1 MHATPAHSR
10 GHDARKRAGPNVDA
24 LCPLSEA
31 KLAAPREP
39 PRLVDRP
46 RLLRALDAAS
56 GVRPTLVAAPAGS
69 SKSTAVRALCA
80 RREARNAWLTL
91 DVRDDEPVRLWT
103 YVAAALERMC
113 PGADASRRRR
123 AAAHGRQGTGPRG
136 PRRRRGRRAD
146 RRRPHPRQRPH
157 GARGTATELDLAD
170 RVHPPSTE
178 EPHDEQFSRGVL
190 AARLGGRELRA
201 TGPARVAA
209 GDGDVRVVPRGFVGG
224 EPHTVGVA
232 YTASPEGEQ
241 ALRSGVVAVD
251 AAIAEPAAHSKAR
264 STSCAAIRPRRGS
277 DSPARCVCS

>member
-1 MHATPAHSR
+1 MRGNARGRTSMLCVRSRRRSSPRRASHPGSLTDRGSYGRSMRPPAFGRHSWRHRR
-10 GHDARKRAGPNVDA
+10 GPASPRRSAR
-24 LCPLSEA
+24 
-31 KLAAPREP
+31 
-39 PRLVDRP
+39 
-46 RLLRALDAAS
+46 
-56 GVRPTLVAAPAGS
+56 
-69 SKSTAVRALCA
+69 CA
-80 RREARNAWLTL
+80 RGEARNAWLTL

-264 STSCAAIRPRRGS
+264 STSCTAIRPRRCS
-277 DSPARCVCS
+277 DSPVHWVCW